1 MNQLLGNN
9 SVTVILQWPREP
21 GAIYHVNI
29 KPETPH
35 NEFITDHHNIIVV
48 TISYNIQYNVSIE
61 SSLCGITTTKVLNY
75 GRYDS
80 SNNCILSVTI
90 IFHLSSLAAQAK
102 GIELARGDMIISTVY
117 V

>member
-21 GAIYHVNI
+21 GAIYHINI

-35 NEFITDHHNIIVV
+35 NEFITDHHNIVV

-61 SSLCGITTTKVLNY
+61 SSLCGVTTTEVLNY
-75 GRYDS
+75 GWYDS

-90 IFHLSSLAAQAK
+90 TFHLSSLAAQAK
-102 GIELARGDMIISTVY
+102 GIELDMILKGGY
-117 V
+117 DN